1 MDEVLAN
8 VYITKE
14 NGEKEKFN
22 FEIVKESL
30 RNAGAD
36 ESLVDDVI
44 KRIENRIHDELT
56 TAELKMMIIMVLRR
70 INSEVAQKYTANH
83 S

>member
-1 MDEVLAN
+1 M
-8 VYITKE
+8 YITKE
-14 NGEKEKFN
+14 NGEKEKFD

-70 INSEVAQKYTANH
+70 INSQLPTDKSVGLPFVAKRRV
-83 S
+83 